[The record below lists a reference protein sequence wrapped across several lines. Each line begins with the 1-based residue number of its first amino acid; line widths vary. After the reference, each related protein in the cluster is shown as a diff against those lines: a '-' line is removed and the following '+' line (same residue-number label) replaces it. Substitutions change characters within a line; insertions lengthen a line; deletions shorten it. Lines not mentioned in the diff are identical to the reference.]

1 MIRVDCMGGFLHLMG
16 PFANTRG
23 IWYPSDRMK
32 IYICRGS
39 FMKRNIIVALLACV
53 APFSIAKINI
63 HHDVKAEQ
71 NRRPYQEDRF
81 IYEQIKSQKGGLKKP
96 GITFVGVYDGH
107 GGDKTSSHLQ
117 KNLHNYFDEC
127 LGRTPNI
134 KNALEG
140 AFEKAENYALE
151 NFEDGSTAVVACVED
166 NDDDQDVYLHCAWA
180 GDSRLVLD
188 NGFATED
195 HKPDRADERA
205 RIENAWGA
213 VYMDGVWRVN
223 GLAVS
228 RSIGDRRAKNGGGA
242 LRAKE
247 RIIATPEYAKIKLT
261 PANKFFVIASDG
273 LWDVMDNSS
282 VINLVKE
289 RFQTTDDLGAIAQ
302 SLIDE
307 AKNRKSGDNIT
318 VSVVTFDHHKKEKT
332 SH

>member
-1 MIRVDCMGGFLHLMG
+1 
-16 PFANTRG
+16 
-23 IWYPSDRMK
+23 MK
-32 IYICRGS
+32 
-39 FMKRNIIVALLACV
+39 KNIIVALLACV
-53 APFSIAKINI
+53 TSLSMAKIDI
-63 HHDVKAEQ
+63 HYDVKTEQ
-71 NRRPYQEDRF
+71 NRRDYQEDRF
-81 IYEQIKSQKGGLKKP
+81 TYAKIKSQKGGFFGFGKKP
-96 GITFVGVYDGH
+96 GVTFVGVYDGH

-127 LGRTPNI
+127 LSRTSDI
-134 KNALEG
+134 KKALEG

-166 NDDDQDVYLHCAWA
+166 SDDEQDVYLHCAWT

-188 NGFATED
+188 NGFATQD
-195 HKPDRADERA
+195 HKPDRPDERA
-205 RIENAWGA
+205 RIENAWGS
-213 VYMDGVWRVN
+213 VYMHGVWRVN

-228 RSIGDRRAKNGGGA
+228 RSIGDRMAKNGCGA

-282 VINLVKE
+282 AINLVKE
-289 RFQTTDDLGAIAQ
+289 KLQVTNDLGAIAQ

-318 VSVVTFDHHKKEKT
+318 VSVVKFDHHKKEKA